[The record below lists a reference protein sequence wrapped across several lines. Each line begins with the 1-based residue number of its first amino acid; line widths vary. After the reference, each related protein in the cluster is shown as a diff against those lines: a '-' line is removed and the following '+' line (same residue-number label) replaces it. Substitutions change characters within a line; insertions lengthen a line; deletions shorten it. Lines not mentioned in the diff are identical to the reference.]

1 MADITISAPVR
12 RHFLSRLFRQNAKPA
27 ASQTQELFD
36 ELEHTKCMLDNAKL
50 SFDNCSH
57 PQLIEASIYEIN
69 AISAR
74 YNYLLGRAKELNLAK
89 SKGHALKG

>member
-1 MADITISAPVR
+1 MADITLNAPVR
-12 RHFLSRLFRQNAKPA
+12 RHFLSRLFGQKPKLHTIQN
-27 ASQTQELFD
+27 QELFD
-36 ELEHTKCMLDNAKL
+36 ELEHTKRMLNNAKL